1 MRVAFWWKLN
11 WSWFCVI
18 QHSYDAA
25 KKPLDPAEYEPF
37 PDPEAIRIFSQ
48 NEMEI
53 ERPPIV
59 KKEDNSESVAGDPQY
74 PSNVPEDLRPLW
86 GLAKRLN
93 AKRRYPWNL
102 GEDEWFEIGDVLV
115 DLGTELYR
123 FGLLDMDLGLLENEI
138 MHRRPPLR
146 NELLTVRNYCGD
158 SCMAGEG
165 RDDVEDG
172 E

>member
-25 KKPLDPAEYEPF
+25 KKPLEPSEYEPF
-37 PDPEAIRIFSQ
+37 PDQEAIRTLSQ
-48 NEMEI
+48 NEMEM
-53 ERPPIV
+53 EGLLIV
-59 KKEDNSESVAGDPQY
+59 KKEDNSESAAGLSQY
-74 PSNVPEDLRPLW
+74 PSNIPEDLRPLW

-93 AKRRYPWNL
+93 AKRKSPLNL
-102 GEDEWFEIGDVLV
+102 GENEWFEIGDVLV

-138 MHRRPPLR
+138 MHRQPP
-146 NELLTVRNYCGD
+146 VVYW
-158 SCMAGEG
+158 
-165 RDDVEDG
+165 VPDG
-172 E
+172 

>member
-48 NEMEI
+48 NEMEIERQMEI

-138 MHRRPPLR
+138 MHRQPP
-146 NELLTVRNYCGD
+146 VVYW
-158 SCMAGEG
+158 
-165 RDDVEDG
+165 VPDG
-172 E
+172 